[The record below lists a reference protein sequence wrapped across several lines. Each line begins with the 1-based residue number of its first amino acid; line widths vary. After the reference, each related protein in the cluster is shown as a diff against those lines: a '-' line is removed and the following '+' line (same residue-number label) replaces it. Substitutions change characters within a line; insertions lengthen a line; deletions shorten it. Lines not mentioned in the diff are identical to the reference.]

1 MARARGSR
9 DDDSPPWLEPAALS
23 DDGEGAPLSR
33 KWIVGGAAVF
43 LVALVGT
50 VIAVSSGEEEDPYG
64 NAIIAGKNGEPPL
77 IVAPKEPFRVKPE
90 DPGGMRVDG
99 EGLMIGAVASG
110 KELNPEVKLA
120 TGPEKPVER
129 PAPPPVTEPVEEM
142 AQEAAPQAAQAAP
155 AQQAKPEAARSQ
167 PQKTEAPKAANA
179 KPEAKAEAK
188 PEAPRKPAYFL
199 QLGAFSTIERAQA
212 GWEQFSARYEKELEK
227 LGPDI
232 QPVQTGDK
240 TMYRLRAGPISLKAR
255 ADSLCGRLKA
265 AGQPCLVADR

>member
-1 MARARGSR
+1 MVWRSWVLNPWRRCTDGPRPRLQRRRQPALARTRRPFGRRRGS
-9 DDDSPPWLEPAALS
+9 
-23 DDGEGAPLSR
+23 
-33 KWIVGGAAVF
+33 AAVAQVDRGRRGGVPRGAGGNGDRR
-43 LVALVGT
+43 LLRR
-50 VIAVSSGEEEDPYG
+50 EEDPYG

-99 EGLMIGAVASG
+99 EGLMIGDVASG

-142 AQEAAPQAAQAAP
+142 VQEAAPQAAQAAP
-155 AQQAKPEAARSQ
+155 AQQAKPEAARAQ
-167 PQKTEAPKAANA
+167 PQKAEAPKAANA

-199 QLGAFSTIERAQA
+199 
-212 GWEQFSARYEKELEK
+212 
-227 LGPDI
+227 
-232 QPVQTGDK
+232 
-240 TMYRLRAGPISLKAR
+240 
-255 ADSLCGRLKA
+255 
-265 AGQPCLVADR
+265 